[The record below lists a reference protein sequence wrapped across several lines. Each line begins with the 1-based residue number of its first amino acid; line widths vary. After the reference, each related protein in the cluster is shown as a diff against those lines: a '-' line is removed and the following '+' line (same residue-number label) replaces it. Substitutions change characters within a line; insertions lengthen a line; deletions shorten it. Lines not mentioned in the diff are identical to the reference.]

1 MLAHC
6 TGCVQLRPPCARRA
20 LLTARRTPASLWPVT
35 HSCHGA
41 ARQSPAAGAPWP
53 WPQPHA
59 GEGRGGGGSP
69 GRG

>member
-6 TGCVQLRPPCARRA
+6 TGCAQLRPPCARRA
-20 LLTARRTPASLWPVT
+20 LLTARRTPALRPVT
-35 HSCHGA
+35 LSCHGA

-59 GEGRGGGGSP
+59 GKGRGGGGSP